1 MINTEQIFKELITFI
16 EKLEIEELQFI
27 DDETS
32 ESIKFVTASLN
43 GLHTENAI
51 EVVIDCFFQR
61 GFTNFKHQAKRILR
75 EDGVQKL
82 SSTMTYMAGELSTI
96 FKKGKIKSV
105 LQDPISF
112 SDMQSQMNS
121 QNYLEWKSAVKEGVA
136 TPVLL
141 SALNSA
147 VEKVISNFPDR
158 SKELV
163 REFSSELNKIEFL
176 VDKEF
181 MRVHG
186 LDLYNALVDSGELR
200 ANFDDFQS
208 MCRGE
213 MPIEK
218 VKFKK
223 ASSLGMFI
231 KELDSLSLIKIKR
244 NYWDFLA
251 NKACEEFSKE
261 FKVEHLR
268 SNLQASK
275 NPNVSRVFEK
285 IRHKFK

>member
-1 MINTEQIFKELITFI
+1 
-16 EKLEIEELQFI
+16 
-27 DDETS
+27 
-32 ESIKFVTASLN
+32 
-43 GLHTENAI
+43 
-51 EVVIDCFFQR
+51 
-61 GFTNFKHQAKRILR
+61 
-75 EDGVQKL
+75 
-82 SSTMTYMAGELSTI
+82 
-96 FKKGKIKSV
+96 
-105 LQDPISF
+105 
-112 SDMQSQMNS
+112 MQSQLNS
-121 QNYLEWKSAVKEGVA
+121 QDYLDWKSAVTEGVA
-136 TPVLL
+136 TPALL
-141 SALNSA
+141 TAFNSA

-158 SKELV
+158 AKELV
-163 REFSSELNKIEFL
+163 REFSSELSKAEFL

-186 LDLYNALVDSGELR
+186 LDLYNALIDSGELK

-213 MPIEK
+213 KPIEK

-231 KELDSLSLIKIKR
+231 KELESLSLIKIKR

-251 NKACEEFSKE
+251 NQACEEFSKE